1 MEFKLFKGNLNKF
14 AKMSKFN
21 KKMIFKSLTILVQE
35 WPLSKKQI
43 VYTFVYKVP

>member
-21 KKMIFKSLTILVQE
+21 KKNDIQKFNY
-35 WPLSKKQI
+35 LSTRVAIK
-43 VYTFVYKVP
+43 